1 MTNSETRYAP
11 STWRLL
17 VDDAPRTGAANM
29 ALDEAIMD
37 AVAAGESP
45 PTLRF
50 YAWQPACLSLGK
62 RQPLSGVELERCRRD
77 GVDVVRR
84 ATGGLAI
91 LHTDELTYS
100 IATLPSDPRAEGAI
114 LDAYRSLSQGLVAGL
129 RLLGLPA
136 AMNPVDPLAAKYTS
150 AACFEVPTAYE
161 ITVGERKLLG
171 SAQTRPAGRVMQH
184 GSLPLYGDIARVVDC
199 LWFATED
206 EREALREHLRARATT
221 LEAALGR
228 LVSFTEAARAMARG
242 FTTALNLTLEP
253 GSVTEAEQRRMA
265 AILPGKLALDAPAG
279 VGRN

>member
-1 MTNSETRYAP
+1 MTNPETRYPKA
-11 STWRLL
+11 TWRLL
-17 VDDAPRTGAANM
+17 VDDAPRAGAANM

-45 PTLRF
+45 STLRF
-50 YAWQPACLSLGK
+50 YAWLPACLSLGK
-62 RQPLSGVELERCRRD
+62 RQPLSGVDLDRCRRD

-100 IATLPSDPRAEGAI
+100 IATLPSDPRAAGAI
-114 LDAYRSLSQGLVAGL
+114 LDAYRKLSQGLVAGL

-136 AMNPVDPLAAKYTS
+136 AMNPVDPLASKYTS

-171 SAQTRPAGRVMQH
+171 SAQTRPAGRVLQH

-199 LWFATED
+199 LTFGD
-206 EREALREHLRARATT
+206 VYEREALRMHLRARATT

-228 LVSFTEAARAMARG
+228 PVSFTEAVEAQARG
-242 FTTALNLTLEP
+242 FAQALNLTLAP
-253 GSVTEAEQRRMA
+253 GTVSDAEQRRMA
-265 AILPGKLALDAPAG
+265 TILPEKLALEAS
-279 VGRN
+279 VGRV

>member
-1 MTNSETRYAP
+1 MTNPDARYLPA
-11 STWRLL
+11 TWRLL
-17 VDDAPRTGAANM
+17 VDDTPRTGAANM

-50 YAWQPACLSLGK
+50 YAWLPACLSLGK
-62 RQPLSGVELERCRRD
+62 RQPLSGVDQARCRRD

-100 IATLPSDPRAEGAI
+100 LATLPSDPRAEGAI
-114 LDAYRSLSQGLVAGL
+114 LDAYRKLSQGLVAGL

-136 AMNPVDPLAAKYTS
+136 AMNPVDPLASKYTS

-161 ITVGERKLLG
+161 ITIGERKLLG
-171 SAQTRPAGRVMQH
+171 SAQTRPAGRVLQH

-199 LWFATED
+199 LWFADED
-206 EREALREHLRARATT
+206 EREALRAHLRARATT

-228 LVSFTEAARAMARG
+228 PVSFAEAAEALAHGFAR
-242 FTTALNLTLEP
+242 ALNLTLEP
-253 GSVTEAEQRRMA
+253 GSVTEAEHQRMA
-265 AILPGKLALDAPAG
+265 TILPDKLALEAPAG
-279 VGRN
+279 KI

>member
-1 MTNSETRYAP
+1 MTTPDTRYPPA
-11 STWRLL
+11 TWRLL

-50 YAWQPACLSLGK
+50 YAWLPACLSLGK
-62 RQPLSGVELERCRRD
+62 RQPLSGVNLDRCRRD

-100 IATLPSDPRAEGAI
+100 IATLPADPRAEGAI
-114 LDAYRSLSQGLVAGL
+114 LDAYRTLSQGLVTGL

-161 ITVGERKLLG
+161 ITIGARKLLG
-171 SAQTRPAGRVMQH
+171 SAQTRPAGRVLQH

-199 LWFATED
+199 LIFGD
-206 EREALREHLRARATT
+206 VYEREALRMHLRARATT

-228 LVSFTEAARAMARG
+228 RVSFAEAAEALARG
-242 FTTALNLTLEP
+242 FARALNLTLEP
-253 GSVTEAEQRRMA
+253 GTVSDAEHQRMA
-265 AILPGKLALDAPAG
+265 AILPDKLTLAAPAG
-279 VGRN
+279 RI

>member
-11 STWRLL
+11 ATWRLL

-62 RQPLSGVELERCRRD
+62 RQPLSGVELERCRRA

-221 LEAALGR
+221 LEAALCR

-265 AILPGKLALDAPAG
+265 AILPGKLALDAPAA
-279 VGRN
+279 RI

>member
-1 MTNSETRYAP
+1 MTNPDTRYP
-11 STWRLL
+11 SATWRLL
-17 VDDAPRTGAANM
+17 VDDAPRTGATNM

-50 YAWQPACLSLGK
+50 YAWLPACLSLGK
-62 RQPLSGVELERCRRD
+62 RQPLSGVDLDRCRRD

-100 IATLPSDPRAEGAI
+100 IATLPSDPRAAGAI

-136 AMNPVDPLAAKYTS
+136 AMNPVDPLASKYTS

-161 ITVGERKLLG
+161 ITIGACKLLG
-171 SAQTRPAGRVMQH
+171 SAQTRPAGRVLQH

-199 LWFATED
+199 LWFAGED
-206 EREALREHLRARATT
+206 ERESLRAHLRARATT

-228 LVSFTEAARAMARG
+228 RVSFAEAAEALARG
-242 FTTALNLTLEP
+242 FATALNLTLEP
-253 GSVTEAEQRRMA
+253 GTLTDAEHQRMA
-265 AILPGKLALDAPAG
+265 AILPGKLALDAPARLG
-279 VGRN
+279 